1 MFTLCIKWITFQL
14 PVPQLLVCHLWS
26 LLISVMESLKRNV
39 LDQVMGLK
47 DKIMDVVLLI
57 LAYIQ
62 YYGGVAGI
70 LFMSYLTILLVNTS
84 VSGSA
89 IGLVI
94 QPWLGLVMVAIALAI
109 VFGYLYLLVPKPDAV
124 VGVDFKSVMP
134 GPPQAPQA
142 PSLSGMPGMPSLA
155 FVAFLNVKNLF

>member
-1 MFTLCIKWITFQL
+1 MNNVSAPSAP
-14 PVPQLLVCHLWS
+14 PVPSLDPLVS
-26 LLISVMESLKRNV
+26 IMEKIKDNL
-39 LDQVMGLK
+39 LDQVMGIK

-109 VFGYLYLLVPKPDAV
+109 VFGYLYFVPKPDAV
-124 VGVDFKSVMP
+124 VGVDLKSVMP
-134 GPPQAPQA
+134 GA
-142 PSLSGMPGMPSLA
+142 PSLPGMPGMPALPSLPI
-155 FVAFLNVKNLF
+155 

>member
-1 MFTLCIKWITFQL
+1 MNNVSAPSAP
-14 PVPQLLVCHLWS
+14 PVPSLDPLVS
-26 LLISVMESLKRNV
+26 IMEKIKDNL
-39 LDQVMGLK
+39 LDQVMGIK

-94 QPWLGLVMVAIALAI
+94 QPWLGLGMVAIALAI
-109 VFGYLYLLVPKPDAV
+109 VFGYLYFVPKPDAV
-124 VGVDFKSVMP
+124 VGVDLKSVMP
-134 GPPQAPQA
+134 GPPALPNA
-142 PSLSGMPGMPSLA
+142 PSLPGAPGMPGLPSLPS
-155 FVAFLNVKNLF
+155 LPI

>member
-1 MFTLCIKWITFQL
+1 MVDVSTPNTPGMPSLEPLIT
-14 PVPQLLVCHLWS
+14 
-26 LLISVMESLKRNV
+26 VMESLKTNV
-39 LDQVMGLK
+39 LNQVMGLK

-109 VFGYLYLLVPKPDAV
+109 VFGYLYFVPKPDAV

-134 GPPQAPQA
+134 GPPALPNA
-142 PSLSGMPGMPSLA
+142 PSLPGLPGMPALPSLPI
-155 FVAFLNVKNLF
+155 

>member
-1 MFTLCIKWITFQL
+1 MNNVSA
-14 PVPQLLVCHLWS
+14 PSPPGMPS
-26 LLISVMESLKRNV
+26 LEPLISVMETLKTNV
-39 LDQVMGLK
+39 LDQLMGLK

-109 VFGYLYLLVPKPDAV
+109 VFGYLYFVPKPDAV

-134 GPPQAPQA
+134 GPPQAP
-142 PSLSGMPGMPSLA
+142 SLPGMPGMPGMPSLPSLP
-155 FVAFLNVKNLF
+155 F

>member
-1 MFTLCIKWITFQL
+1 MNNVSAPSAPSVPSLDPLVSIMEKIKDN
-14 PVPQLLVCHLWS
+14 LL
-26 LLISVMESLKRNV
+26 E
-39 LDQVMGLK
+39 QVMGIK

-70 LFMSYLTILLVNTS
+70 LFMSYLTILLINTS

-94 QPWLGLVMVAIALAI
+94 QPWLGLGMVGIALAI
-109 VFGYLYLLVPKPDAV
+109 VFGYLYFVPKPDAV
-124 VGVDFKSVMP
+124 VGVDLKSVMP
-134 GPPQAPQA
+134 GPPQLPKPPA
-142 PSLSGMPGMPSLA
+142 LPGMPALPSLPI
-155 FVAFLNVKNLF
+155 

>member
-1 MFTLCIKWITFQL
+1 MNNVSAPSAPKVPSLDPLVSIMEKIKDNL
-14 PVPQLLVCHLWS
+14 
-26 LLISVMESLKRNV
+26 
-39 LDQVMGLK
+39 LDQDMGIK
-47 DKIMDVVLLI
+47 DKIMDVLLLI

-109 VFGYLYLLVPKPDAV
+109 VFGYLYFVPKPDAV
-124 VGVDFKSVMP
+124 VGVDLKSVMP
-134 GPPQAPQA
+134 GPPALPGA
-142 PSLSGMPGMPSLA
+142 PSLPGAPGLPGLPSLPSLP
-155 FVAFLNVKNLF
+155 V

>member
-1 MFTLCIKWITFQL
+1 MNNVSA
-14 PVPQLLVCHLWS
+14 PSAPSVPSLDPLVS
-26 LLISVMESLKRNV
+26 IMEKLKDNL
-39 LDQVMGLK
+39 LDQFMGIK

-70 LFMSYLTILLVNTS
+70 LFMSYLTILLINTS

-94 QPWLGLVMVAIALAI
+94 QPWLGLGMVGIALAI
-109 VFGYLYLLVPKPDAV
+109 VFGYLYFVPKPDAV
-124 VGVDFKSVMP
+124 VCVDLKSVMP
-134 GPPQAPQA
+134 GPPQLPNA
-142 PSLSGMPGMPSLA
+142 PSLPGLPGMPALPSLPI
-155 FVAFLNVKNLF
+155 

>member
-1 MFTLCIKWITFQL
+1 MNNVSAPSAPSVPSLDPLVSIMEKIKDNL
-14 PVPQLLVCHLWS
+14 
-26 LLISVMESLKRNV
+26 
-39 LDQVMGLK
+39 LDQVMGIK

-70 LFMSYLTILLVNTS
+70 LFMSYLTRLLINTS

-94 QPWLGLVMVAIALAI
+94 QPWLGLGMVGIALAI
-109 VFGYLYLLVPKPDAV
+109 VFGYLYFVPKPDAV
-124 VGVDFKSVMP
+124 VGVDLKSVMP
-134 GPPQAPQA
+134 GPPQLPNA
-142 PSLSGMPGMPSLA
+142 PSLPGMPGMPALPSLPI
-155 FVAFLNVKNLF
+155 

>member
-1 MFTLCIKWITFQL
+1 MNNISAPSAPSVPSLDPLVSIMEKIKDNL
-14 PVPQLLVCHLWS
+14 
-26 LLISVMESLKRNV
+26 
-39 LDQVMGLK
+39 LDQVMGIK

-70 LFMSYLTILLVNTS
+70 LFMSYLTILLINTS

-94 QPWLGLVMVAIALAI
+94 QPWLGLGMVGIALAI
-109 VFGYLYLLVPKPDAV
+109 VFGYLYFVPKPDAV
-124 VGVDFKSVMP
+124 VGVDLKSVMP
-134 GPPQAPQA
+134 GPPALPNA
-142 PSLSGMPGMPSLA
+142 PSLPGMPGLPSLPS
-155 FVAFLNVKNLF
+155 LPI

>member
-1 MFTLCIKWITFQL
+1 MNNVSAPSAPSVPSLDPLVSIMEKIKDNL
-14 PVPQLLVCHLWS
+14 
-26 LLISVMESLKRNV
+26 
-39 LDQVMGLK
+39 LDQVMGIK

-70 LFMSYLTILLVNTS
+70 LFMSYLTILLINTS

-94 QPWLGLVMVAIALAI
+94 QPWLGLGMVGIALAI
-109 VFGYLYLLVPKPDAV
+109 VFGYLYFVPKPDAV
-124 VGVDFKSVMP
+124 VGVDLKSVMP
-134 GPPQAPQA
+134 GPPQLPNA
-142 PSLSGMPGMPSLA
+142 PSLPGMPSMPALPSLP
-155 FVAFLNVKNLF
+155 V

>member
-1 MFTLCIKWITFQL
+1 MDNVSTPNT
-14 PVPQLLVCHLWS
+14 PTPGMPS
-26 LLISVMESLKRNV
+26 LEPLISVMESLKRNV

-109 VFGYLYLLVPKPDAV
+109 VFGYLYFVPKPDAV
-124 VGVDFKSVMP
+124 VGVDLKSVMP

-142 PSLSGMPGMPSLA
+142 PSLPGMPSLPSLP
-155 FVAFLNVKNLF
+155 F

>member
-1 MFTLCIKWITFQL
+1 MVDVS
-14 PVPQLLVCHLWS
+14 PPNAPGVPS
-26 LLISVMESLKRNV
+26 LEPLISVMESLKRNV

-109 VFGYLYLLVPKPDAV
+109 VFGYLYFVPKPDAV
-124 VGVDFKSVMP
+124 VGVDFKSVMR
-134 GPPQAPQA
+134 PPQAPQA
-142 PSLSGMPGMPSLA
+142 PSLPGMPGMPSLPSLP
-155 FVAFLNVKNLF
+155 F

>member
-1 MFTLCIKWITFQL
+1 MNNISTPSAPSAPSVPSLDPLVSIMEKIKDNL
-14 PVPQLLVCHLWS
+14 
-26 LLISVMESLKRNV
+26 
-39 LDQVMGLK
+39 LDQFMGIK
-47 DKIMDVVLLI
+47 DNIMNVVLLI

-109 VFGYLYLLVPKPDAV
+109 VFGYLYFVPKPDAV
-124 VGVDFKSVMP
+124 VGVDLKSVMP
-134 GPPQAPQA
+134 GPPSLPNA
-142 PSLSGMPGMPSLA
+142 PSFPGMPSLPS
-155 FVAFLNVKNLF
+155 LPI

>member
-1 MFTLCIKWITFQL
+1 MNNVSA
-14 PVPQLLVCHLWS
+14 PSAPSVPSLDPLVS
-26 LLISVMESLKRNV
+26 IMEKLKDNL
-39 LDQVMGLK
+39 LDQVMGIK

-70 LFMSYLTILLVNTS
+70 LFMSYLTILLINTS

-94 QPWLGLVMVAIALAI
+94 QPWLGLGMVGIALAI
-109 VFGYLYLLVPKPDAV
+109 VFGYLYFVPKPDAV
-124 VGVDFKSVMP
+124 VGVDLKSVMP
-134 GPPQAPQA
+134 GPPQLPKPPA
-142 PSLSGMPGMPSLA
+142 LPGMPALPSLPI
-155 FVAFLNVKNLF
+155 

>member
-1 MFTLCIKWITFQL
+1 
-14 PVPQLLVCHLWS
+14 
-26 LLISVMESLKRNV
+26 
-39 LDQVMGLK
+39 MGIK

-57 LAYIQ
+57 LAYVQ

-94 QPWLGLVMVAIALAI
+94 QPWLGLIMVAIALAI
-109 VFGYLYLLVPKPDAV
+109 VFGYLYFVPKPEAV
-124 VGVDFKSVMP
+124 VGVDLKSVFP
-134 GPPQAPQA
+134 GPPKLPGSQGLPSAPGL
-142 PSLSGMPGMPSLA
+142 PSLPSLP
-155 FVAFLNVKNLF
+155 VL

>member
-1 MFTLCIKWITFQL
+1 
-14 PVPQLLVCHLWS
+14 
-26 LLISVMESLKRNV
+26 
-39 LDQVMGLK
+39 MGLK

-109 VFGYLYLLVPKPDAV
+109 VFGYLYFVPKPDAV

-134 GPPQAPQA
+134 GPPQAP
-142 PSLSGMPGMPSLA
+142 SLPGMPGMPSLPSLP
-155 FVAFLNVKNLF
+155 F

>member
-1 MFTLCIKWITFQL
+1 MNNVSTPSSPSVSPPSLDPLVSIMEKIKNNL
-14 PVPQLLVCHLWS
+14 
-26 LLISVMESLKRNV
+26 
-39 LDQVMGLK
+39 LDQVMGIK

-57 LAYIQ
+57 LAYVQ

-94 QPWLGLVMVAIALAI
+94 QPWLGLIMVAIALAI
-109 VFGYLYLLVPKPDAV
+109 VFGYLYFVPKPEAV
-124 VGVDFKSVMP
+124 VGVDLKSVFP
-134 GPPQAPQA
+134 GPPKLPGSQGLPSAPGL
-142 PSLSGMPGMPSLA
+142 PSLPSLP
-155 FVAFLNVKNLF
+155 VL

>member
-1 MFTLCIKWITFQL
+1 MNNISTPSAPSVPSLDPLVSIMEKIKD
-14 PVPQLLVCHLWS
+14 S
-26 LLISVMESLKRNV
+26 L
-39 LDQVMGLK
+39 LDQVMGVK
-47 DKIMDVVLLI
+47 DNIMNVVLLI

-89 IGLVI
+89 LGLVI

-109 VFGYLYLLVPKPDAV
+109 VFGYLYFVPKPDAV
-124 VGVDFKSVMP
+124 VGVDLKSVMP
-134 GPPQAPQA
+134 GPPSLPNA
-142 PSLSGMPGMPSLA
+142 PSFPGLPSLPS
-155 FVAFLNVKNLF
+155 LPI

>member
-1 MFTLCIKWITFQL
+1 MSNVSPPST
-14 PVPQLLVCHLWS
+14 PSMSPPS
-26 LLISVMESLKRNV
+26 LDPLISVMEKLKSTV
-39 LDQVMGLK
+39 MDQVMGLK

-70 LFMSYLTILLVNTS
+70 LFLSYLTILLVNTS
-84 VSGSA
+84 VAGSA

-109 VFGYLYLLVPKPDAV
+109 VFGYLYFVPKPGDV
-124 VGVDFKSVMP
+124 VGVEMKSLFP
-134 GPPQAPQA
+134 GPPGAPDA
-142 PSLSGMPGMPSLA
+142 PSAPGLPGLPSLPVLP
-155 FVAFLNVKNLF
+155 F

>member
-1 MFTLCIKWITFQL
+1 MNNVSA
-14 PVPQLLVCHLWS
+14 PSAPSVPSLDPLVS
-26 LLISVMESLKRNV
+26 IMEKLKDNL
-39 LDQVMGLK
+39 LDQVMGIK

-70 LFMSYLTILLVNTS
+70 LFMSYLTILLINTS

-94 QPWLGLVMVAIALAI
+94 QPWLGLGMVGIALAI
-109 VFGYLYLLVPKPDAV
+109 VFGYLYFVPKPDAV
-124 VGVDFKSVMP
+124 VGVDLKSVMP
-134 GPPQAPQA
+134 GPPQLPNA
-142 PSLSGMPGMPSLA
+142 PSLPGMPGMPALPSLPI
-155 FVAFLNVKNLF
+155 

>member
-1 MFTLCIKWITFQL
+1 MNNVSAPSTPT
-14 PVPQLLVCHLWS
+14 PGMPS
-26 LLISVMESLKRNV
+26 LEPLISVMESLKRNV

-109 VFGYLYLLVPKPDAV
+109 VFGYLYFVPKPDAV

-134 GPPQAPQA
+134 GPPQAP
-142 PSLSGMPGMPSLA
+142 SLPGMPGMPSLPSLP
-155 FVAFLNVKNLF
+155 F

>member
-1 MFTLCIKWITFQL
+1 MNNVSAPSAPSVPSLDPLVSIMEKIKDNL
-14 PVPQLLVCHLWS
+14 
-26 LLISVMESLKRNV
+26 
-39 LDQVMGLK
+39 LDQVMGIK

-109 VFGYLYLLVPKPDAV
+109 VFGYLYFVPKPDAV

-134 GPPQAPQA
+134 GPPQAP
-142 PSLSGMPGMPSLA
+142 SLPGMPGMPSLPSLP
-155 FVAFLNVKNLF
+155 F

>member
-1 MFTLCIKWITFQL
+1 MNNVSAPSAPSVPSLDPLVSIMEKIKDNL
-14 PVPQLLVCHLWS
+14 
-26 LLISVMESLKRNV
+26 
-39 LDQVMGLK
+39 LDQFMGIK
-47 DKIMDVVLLI
+47 DNIMNVVLLI

-109 VFGYLYLLVPKPDAV
+109 VFGYLYFVPKPDAV
-124 VGVDFKSVMP
+124 VGVDLKSVMP
-134 GPPQAPQA
+134 GPPSLPNA
-142 PSLSGMPGMPSLA
+142 PSFPGMPSLPS
-155 FVAFLNVKNLF
+155 LPI

>member
-1 MFTLCIKWITFQL
+1 MNNISAPSAPSVPSLDPLVSIMEKIKDNL
-14 PVPQLLVCHLWS
+14 
-26 LLISVMESLKRNV
+26 
-39 LDQVMGLK
+39 LDQVMGIK

-70 LFMSYLTILLVNTS
+70 LFMSYLTILLINTS

-94 QPWLGLVMVAIALAI
+94 QPWLGLGMVGIALAI
-109 VFGYLYLLVPKPDAV
+109 VFGYLYFVPKPDAV
-124 VGVDFKSVMP
+124 VGVDLKSVMP
-134 GPPQAPQA
+134 GPPALPNV
-142 PSLSGMPGMPSLA
+142 PSLPGMPGLPSLPS
-155 FVAFLNVKNLF
+155 LPI

>member
-1 MFTLCIKWITFQL
+1 MSNVS
-14 PVPQLLVCHLWS
+14 PPSPPSMSPPS
-26 LLISVMESLKRNV
+26 LDPLISVMEKLKSTV
-39 LDQVMGLK
+39 MDQVMGLK

-70 LFMSYLTILLVNTS
+70 LFLSYLTILLVNTS
-84 VSGSA
+84 VAGSA

-109 VFGYLYLLVPKPDAV
+109 VFGYLYFVPKPEDV
-124 VGVDFKSVMP
+124 VGVEMKSLFP
-134 GPPQAPQA
+134 GPPAAPGAPGAPGA
-142 PSLSGMPGMPSLA
+142 PSAPGLPGLPSLPVLP
-155 FVAFLNVKNLF
+155 F

>member
-1 MFTLCIKWITFQL
+1 MNNVSA
-14 PVPQLLVCHLWS
+14 PSHPGMPS
-26 LLISVMESLKRNV
+26 LEPLISVMETLKTNV
-39 LDQVMGLK
+39 LDQLMGLK

-109 VFGYLYLLVPKPDAV
+109 VFGYLYFVPKPDAV

-134 GPPQAPQA
+134 GPPQAP
-142 PSLSGMPGMPSLA
+142 SLPGMPGMPGMPSLPSLP
-155 FVAFLNVKNLF
+155 F

>member
-1 MFTLCIKWITFQL
+1 MDKVSAPSAPSVPSLGPLVSIMEKIKDNL
-14 PVPQLLVCHLWS
+14 
-26 LLISVMESLKRNV
+26 
-39 LDQVMGLK
+39 LDQVMGIK

-70 LFMSYLTILLVNTS
+70 LFMSYLTILLINTS

-94 QPWLGLVMVAIALAI
+94 QPWLGLGMVGIALAI
-109 VFGYLYLLVPKPDAV
+109 VFGYLYFVPKPDAV
-124 VGVDFKSVMP
+124 VGVDLKSVMP
-134 GPPQAPQA
+134 GPPQAP
-142 PSLSGMPGMPSLA
+142 SLPGMPGLPSLPT
-155 FVAFLNVKNLF
+155 LPI